1 MSENDPTLSRSI
13 LELVTIATEFC
24 NLIENSSSRNKVE
37 LVKSLQSFAPL
48 LYLRGTLIPVIQPE
62 DTEMSERFVTEEQWE
77 AIFLELREKL
87 GKEDEFWILE
97 DHSETDEPIK
107 ASISECLT
115 DVYQDMKDFVI
126 LFKKTRQSARENAVH
141 DIKHLFEINWG
152 KKLSLIL
159 PIIHKLSGKSA
170 IKQNNEDNLF
180 DFND

>member
-24 NLIENSSSRNKVE
+24 NLVENCSSQNKVE

-77 AIFLELREKL
+77 TVFLTLREKF

-97 DHSETDEPIK
+97 DNSQTDEPIK
-107 ASISECLT
+107 ASISECVT
-115 DVYQDMKDFVI
+115 DVYQDMKDFVT
-126 LFKKTRQSARENAVH
+126 LFKKTRLSARENAVH
-141 DIKHLFEINWG
+141 DIKQLFEINWG
-152 KKLSLIL
+152 KKLILIL
-159 PIIHKLSGKSA
+159 PIIHKLSSKSV
-170 IKQNNEDNLF
+170 NEPIVDDNLF